1 MILLE
6 DDLPRP
12 FPIGQVSS
20 KGNLPDEKIYL
31 SQTIGR
37 DLGPFS
43 SPAELITCSRAIL
56 TDTTN
61 TTSLAAH
68 LPRFVFAAQLYI
80 IKFWL

>member
-37 DLGPFS
+37 DLF
-43 SPAELITCSRAIL
+43 RAL
-56 TDTTN
+56 L
-61 TTSLAAH
+61 S
-68 LPRFVFAAQLYI
+68 
-80 IKFWL
+80 